1 MHPFL
6 KKAGHAFA
14 GANAEVLM
22 NGTTLCPHCSTR
34 FKISEAQLTAH
45 HGMVRCGH
53 CMQAFDAR
61 PSFIPDI
68 PSPQL
73 ALPIDEPPDKAD
85 SPSPS
90 EPDTAVE
97 QQTMLDTGESGSLP
111 DTLQPAVEAEDKL
124 DFSVQGTPQPAEP
137 DLHEAHYVEQQTM
150 LDTGESGSLPDTLQ
164 PAVEAE
170 DKLDFS
176 VQDTPQPAEPDLHEA
191 HYVEQLTLAEQVN
204 VVEENEVETF
214 VKPRTWPWA
223 AGAIIAILLLVA
235 QSTYFLRV
243 DLAARI
249 PAVKPALITYCKL
262 LGCSVPYPQKSAL
275 ISIESSSLDAD
286 PAHENQI
293 TLNALLRN
301 HASFSQAF
309 PSLSLT
315 LNDNQDKPLA
325 RRLFT
330 PSDYLTA
337 DENEK
342 AGFRG
347 NHEINIKLPLYTG
360 ELRPVGY
367 QLEFFYS
374 SKTASDIPPSTG
386 LPREKK

>member
-1 MHPFL
+1 MPL
-6 KKAGHAFA
+6 R
-14 GANAEVLM
+14 VQTLSM

-61 PSFIPDI
+61 PSFISDF

-73 ALPIDEPPDKAD
+73 ALPIDEPSDKTD
-85 SPSPS
+85 SPPLPESSP
-90 EPDTAVE
+90 AIE
-97 QQTMLDTGESGSLP
+97 QQTVLDTDESGSLP
-111 DTLQPAVEAEDKL
+111 DTLLPAVEAEDKL
-124 DFSVQGTPQPAEP
+124 DFSVQ
-137 DLHEAHYVEQQTM
+137 YI
-150 LDTGESGSLPDTLQ
+150 
-164 PAVEAE
+164 
-170 DKLDFS
+170 
-176 VQDTPQPAEPDLHEA
+176 PQPAEPDLHEA

-204 VVEENEVETF
+204 IEESEVEAL
-214 VKPRTWPWA
+214 VKPRTWPWV

-235 QSTYFLRV
+235 QSAYFLRV
-243 DLAARI
+243 DFAARI
-249 PAVKPALITYCKL
+249 PAAKPALIAYCKL
-262 LGCSVPYPQKSAL
+262 LGRSVPYPQKSAL

-309 PSLSLT
+309 PNLSLT

-360 ELRPVGY
+360 ELRPIGY
-367 QLEFFYS
+367 QLEFFYN
-374 SKTASDIPPSTG
+374 SKTASDILPSTG

>member
-1 MHPFL
+1 MPL
-6 KKAGHAFA
+6 RAQT
-14 GANAEVLM
+14 LSM

-73 ALPIDEPPDKAD
+73 ALPIDEPPDKAE

-90 EPDTAVE
+90 EPGTAVE
-97 QQTMLDTGESGSLP
+97 QQTMLDTGESGSLS
-111 DTLQPAVEAEDKL
+111 AA
-124 DFSVQGTPQPAEP
+124 
-137 DLHEAHYVEQQTM
+137 
-150 LDTGESGSLPDTLQ
+150 LQ

-204 VVEENEVETF
+204 VVEESEVEAF

-262 LGCSVPYPQKSAL
+262 LGCSVPYPQKSTL

-330 PSDYLTA
+330 PSEYLTA

-342 AGFRG
+342 TGFRG

>member
-1 MHPFL
+1 MPLRAQTHS
-6 KKAGHAFA
+6 
-14 GANAEVLM
+14 M

-34 FKISEAQLTAH
+34 FKISEAQLTTH

-73 ALPIDEPPDKAD
+73 ALPIDEPPDKID
-85 SPSPS
+85 SPSES
-90 EPDTAVE
+90 GTVVE
-97 QQTMLDTGESGSLP
+97 QQTMLDTVESCSLP
-111 DTLQPAVEAEDKL
+111 DTLQEAGTDDEL
-124 DFSVQGTPQPAEP
+124 DFSVQSAPLMQTAEP
-137 DLHEAHYVEQQTM
+137 DLPADEAH
-150 LDTGESGSLPDTLQ
+150 
-164 PAVEAE
+164 
-170 DKLDFS
+170 F
-176 VQDTPQPAEPDLHEA
+176 
-191 HYVEQLTLAEQVN
+191 VEQLTLAEQAS
-204 VVEENEVETF
+204 VEENQVEPF

-235 QSTYFLRV
+235 QSAYFLRV
-243 DLAARI
+243 DLAARL
-249 PAVKPALITYCKL
+249 PAVKPALITYCQL
-262 LGCSVPYPQKSAL
+262 LGCSVPFPQKSAL

-286 PAHENQI
+286 PTRENQI

-301 HASFSQAF
+301 HASFNQAF

-330 PSDYLTA
+330 PAEYLPA

-342 AGFRG
+342 SGFRG

-367 QLEFFYS
+367 QLEFFY
-374 SKTASDIPPSTG
+374 G
-386 LPREKK
+386 LKAISPAKAHT

>member
-1 MHPFL
+1 MRPFL

-14 GANAEVLM
+14 GANAKVSM

-34 FKISEAQLTAH
+34 FNISEAQLTAH

-61 PSFIPDI
+61 PGFISDL

-73 ALPIDEPPDKAD
+73 ALPIDEPPDKTD
-85 SPSPS
+85 SPPYFESGTVD
-90 EPDTAVE
+90 EHQTIPDTVE
-97 QQTMLDTGESGSLP
+97 SASLP
-111 DTLQPAVEAEDKL
+111 ETLQPAVEAAEAEDKL
-124 DFSVQGTPQPAEP
+124 DFSVPAPPLMQSAEP
-137 DLHEAHYVEQQTM
+137 DLHDV
-150 LDTGESGSLPDTLQ
+150 
-164 PAVEAE
+164 
-170 DKLDFS
+170 
-176 VQDTPQPAEPDLHEA
+176 
-191 HYVEQLTLAEQVN
+191 HYVEQLTLAEQASAEED
-204 VVEENEVETF
+204 VVEPF

-223 AGAIIAILLLVA
+223 VGAIIATLLLIA
-235 QSTYFLRV
+235 QSAYFLRI
-243 DLAARI
+243 DFAARI
-249 PAVKPALITYCKL
+249 PAVKPALLAYCQL

-301 HASFSQAF
+301 HASFNQAF

-330 PSDYLTA
+330 PAEYLPA
-337 DENEK
+337 EENEK
-342 AGFRG
+342 TGFRG
-347 NHEINIKLPLYTG
+347 NHEISIKLPLYTG
-360 ELRPVGY
+360 ELRPEGY
-367 QLEFFYS
+367 QLEFFYGLKS
-374 SKTASDIPPSTG
+374 APPAKTHT
-386 LPREKK
+386 